1 MSGITQQEENKKP
14 KERFQE
20 ILLTIF
26 ELIEDSVPEGVY
38 LQVAEEMKKAN
49 NELNNIVAPQPQI
62 QIIRLIQEA
71 RQNYYYRHYVQ
82 RAKPLPAKLTEA
94 MKAKDPNYYLCK
106 CGRFCHRKEEY
117 VLEHLATHV
126 HHQGL
131 RNKKFAAL
139 KAKKIEGDELKKI
152 DIEEEIR
159 REVVVEGFALRHLK
173 KQKERPVEPE
183 PEPVVEEPVEPE
195 PLPEPEPVRRPRR
208 RRVANLVIEDD
219 IEDETLGALGEVI

>member
-1 MSGITQQEENKKP
+1 MSGITQQAEINKKP

-49 NELNNIVAPQPQI
+49 NELNSIVAPQVQI
-62 QIIRLIQEA
+62 GRLVQEA

-82 RAKPLPAKLTEA
+82 RTKPLPPKMTEA
-94 MKAKDPNYYLCK
+94 KKANDPNYYLCK
-106 CGRFCHRKEEY
+106 CGRFCHRKAEY
-117 VLEHLATHV
+117 IEEHLATHV

-139 KAKKIEGDELKKI
+139 KAKKIEGDALKKV

-159 REVVVEGFALRHLK
+159 REVLVEGFALKHLQ
-173 KQKERPVEPE
+173 KQKERPVVEH
-183 PEPVVEEPVEPE
+183 EPVV
-195 PLPEPEPVRRPRR
+195 RPRR
-208 RRVANLVIEDD
+208 RVRNLVIEESDD
-219 IEDETLGALGEVI
+219 EVI

>member
-1 MSGITQQEENKKP
+1 MSGTTQQSEQNKKP

-49 NELNNIVAPQPQI
+49 NELNSLVAPQTQQVQI
-62 QIIRLIQEA
+62 VRLIVEA
-71 RQNYYYRHYVQ
+71 RQNYYYRHHVQ

-94 MKAKDPNYYLCK
+94 MKAKSPNHYLCR

-117 VLEHLATHV
+117 IAEHLATHI

-139 KAKKIEGDELKKI
+139 KAKKIEGDELKKVN
-152 DIEEEIR
+152 IEEEIR
-159 REVVVEGFALRHLK
+159 REVLIEEFALKHLQ
-173 KQKERPVEPE
+173 KQKVRPLEPSA
-183 PEPVVEEPVEPE
+183 
-195 PLPEPEPVRRPRR
+195 LLAEPVRRRI
-208 RRVANLVIEDD
+208 LVIEDSD
-219 IEDETLGALGEVI
+219 DEVI

>member
-1 MSGITQQEENKKP
+1 MSGITQQSEQNKKP

-38 LQVAEEMKKAN
+38 LQVAEQMKQAN
-49 NELNNIVAPQPQI
+49 TELNSIVAPQPQQV
-62 QIIRLIQEA
+62 QIVRLIVEA
-71 RQNYYYRHYVQ
+71 RRNYYYRHYVQ
-82 RAKPLPAKLTEA
+82 RAKPLPPKITEA
-94 MKAKDPNYYLCK
+94 MKAKSPDHYLCK

-117 VLEHLATHV
+117 IEEHLKTHI

-139 KAKKIEGDELKKI
+139 KAKKIEGDELRKVN
-152 DIEEEIR
+152 IEEEIR
-159 REVVVEGFALRHLK
+159 REVLIEEFALKHLK

-195 PLPEPEPVRRPRR
+195 PLPEPQPVRRPRR
-208 RRVANLVIEDD
+208 RRVRNLVIEDD
-219 IEDETLGALGEVI
+219 SEEEVI